1 MTTPAFAAQA
11 ESLSNATYLGNQL
24 KYSIKVDGKLS
35 GVVDPSDLQSF
46 LKRARWAFMA
56 AVIFMI
62 PVALLL
68 VLITQSVGGAIPA
81 LFVPLLASLATFFIP
96 SRQGLSEWQLVVDGK
111 GAAADSAYGV
121 IYQVI
126 RTRQLPVSVV
136 PRRFRTAHDPTIK
149 NFLVITDREYQAY
162 VSVFAYGTGLYVGWS
177 LWSSR
182 RPMAMFGRFLKDSL
196 SSPFKGQSEFKGQI
210 SSQRARAL
218 REAVHSAVREGIDAA
233 NHDLHVPLSQTF
245 GHDIPVETVNTPQA
259 APVAPAAPAAWPG
272 AAQPPAPF
280 LPPAPASPPAS

>member
-24 KYSIKVDGKLS
+24 KYSPKLDAKLA
-35 GVVDPSDLQSF
+35 GVVDPSDLRSF

-56 AVIFMI
+56 TVLFML
-62 PVALLL
+62 PVALIMLVSGGLEAIPVLL
-68 VLITQSVGGAIPA
+68 VMPLI
-81 LFVPLLASLATFFIP
+81 ASLATLFIP
-96 SRQGLSEWQLVVDGK
+96 DRQGLSEWQLVVDGK
-111 GAAADSAYGV
+111 AAAAESAYGV

-126 RTRQLPVSVV
+126 RARQLPASVV
-136 PRRFRTAHDPTIK
+136 PRRFRTVHDPTIK
-149 NFLVITDREYQAY
+149 NFLVIADGEYQVY

-182 RPMAMFGRFLKDSL
+182 RPMAMFSRFLKDSVT
-196 SSPFKGQSEFKGQI
+196 SPFAGQKVFKGQL

-218 REAVHSAVREGIDAA
+218 REAVHSAVREGVDAA
-233 NHDLHVPLSQTF
+233 NHDIRVPLSQTF
-245 GHDIPVETVNTPQA
+245 GHDIPVETVALPTA
-259 APVAPAAPAAWPG
+259 AAAAPAAWPG

-280 LPPAPASPPAS
+280 HPPVPASPPSL